1 MWRRCRK
8 SSRLRPG
15 SRKVIPG
22 ARMPSGMTAIPP
34 CGGTE
39 FRATDTASNTL
50 IWLQP
55 MNILLL
61 GSGGREH
68 ALAWKIAASP
78 LVTKLWCAPGNA
90 GIAREAEC
98 VALDIADHAAVIDVC
113 RINAV
118 DFVVVGPETPLAAGI
133 VDDLASA
140 GIKTFGPSKQAAQLE
155 GSKGFTKALCSEFGI
170 PTGAYDRFTSA
181 ADALAY
187 VRAKGAPIVVKAD
200 GLAAGKGVVV
210 AQTLA
215 EAEAAI
221 AMMLDGALGGAGA
234 EVVIE
239 EFLSGCEISFFAL
252 SDGDTA
258 ITLASAQD
266 HKRVFDHDE
275 GPNTGG
281 MGAYSPTP
289 FVTPEIHAEIM
300 ARIIVPTVAGM
311 KARGTPFRG
320 VLYAG
325 VMLTPEGPK
334 LFEYNVRFGDPEC
347 QVLMLRM
354 MSDIVP
360 ALLASCDGQLKH
372 FDIRW
377 FPDPALTVVMAAKGY
392 PGDYAKGTRIDGLD
406 EAARVEGVEVF
417 HAGTISRDGTILANG
432 GRVLN
437 ICATGKTVTEAQQR
451 TYQAV
456 DRIQWPEGFCRRD
469 IGWQA
474 VERETAGGS
483 S

>member
-1 MWRRCRK
+1 
-8 SSRLRPG
+8 
-15 SRKVIPG
+15 
-22 ARMPSGMTAIPP
+22 
-34 CGGTE
+34 
-39 FRATDTASNTL
+39 
-50 IWLQP
+50 

-98 VALDIADHAAVIDVC
+98 VALELADHAAVIDFC
-113 RINAV
+113 RTNAV
-118 DFVVVGPETPLAAGI
+118 DLVVVGPETPLAAGI

-140 GIKTFGPSKQAAQLE
+140 GIKAFGPGKLASQLE
-155 GSKGFTKALCSEFGI
+155 GSKGFTKALCTEFNI
-170 PTGAYDRFTSA
+170 PTGAYGRFTSA
-181 ADALAY
+181 VDALAY
-187 VRAKGAPIVVKAD
+187 VRKQGAPIVVKAD

-210 AQTLA
+210 AMTLRDA
-215 EAEAAI
+215 EDAI
-221 AMMLDGALGGAGA
+221 ATMFDGAFGSAGA

-239 EFLSGCEISFFAL
+239 EFLSGREISFFAL
-252 SDGDTA
+252 SDGETA
-258 ITLASAQD
+258 IALASAQD
-266 HKRVFDHDE
+266 HKRVFDHDQ

-289 FVTPEIHAEIM
+289 FVTPDIHAEIM
-300 ARIIVPTVAGM
+300 AKIILPTVAGM
-311 KARGTPFRG
+311 KARGMPFRG

-325 VMLTPEGPK
+325 VMLTPDGPK

-360 ALLASCDGQLKH
+360 ALLASCDGQLKN
-372 FDIRW
+372 FDLRW
-377 FPDPALTVVMAAKGY
+377 FPESALTVVMAAKGY
-392 PGDYAKGTRIDGLD
+392 PGDYAKGTRIEGL
-406 EAARVEGVEVF
+406 ENAAGVEGAEIF
-417 HAGTISRDGTILANG
+417 HAGTIAKDGDILANG

-437 ICATGKTVTEAQQR
+437 VCASGKTVAEAQR
-451 TYQAV
+451 RAYEAV

-474 VERETAGGS
+474 VEREREND
-483 S
+483 